1 MTRQRRVEGIMSP
14 ATPAT
19 PPWPATP
26 ATPPWTTT
34 PATPPW
40 PSTPATLPATS
51 STTCDP
57 SGVGEGN
64 LKNGPN
70 NIGEV
75 GCSLIY
81 SLKLMHKSSFLIKY
95 FS

>member
-1 MTRQRRVEGIMSP
+1 MSP